1 MFARRILALVAVLF
15 AVSTVGGTA
24 AANAATVAA
33 PTSQTVGT
41 VSCGHGMW
49 CR

>member
-1 MFARRILALVAVLF
+1 MSARRILALSAVLF
-15 AVSTVGGTA
+15 AVSTIGGTA

-33 PTSQTVGT
+33 SASQTVST